1 MPLPGLGPNCPGGPE
16 RGEPSLC
23 GQSQA
28 AKQGDTEMPP
38 CSLEEGVLEYLD
50 GYTVWAEARTRPC
63 PLPRRSAGQTGTSRA
78 VPSGVECDWEQQ
90 GTWSLWVREAPAP
103 ASAECD
109 DAVQGSFE

>member
-63 PLPRRSAGQTGTSRA
+63 PLPRRSA
-78 VPSGVECDWEQQ
+78 
-90 GTWSLWVREAPAP
+90 
-103 ASAECD
+103 
-109 DAVQGSFE
+109 SFCLKFPLPLLCLSPCIWA